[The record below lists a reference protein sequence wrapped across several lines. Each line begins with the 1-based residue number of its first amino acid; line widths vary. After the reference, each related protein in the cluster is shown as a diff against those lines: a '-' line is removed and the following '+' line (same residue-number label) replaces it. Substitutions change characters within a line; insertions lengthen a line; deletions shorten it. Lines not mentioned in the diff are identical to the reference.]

1 MKNVRLLL
9 YTTLQL
15 SDVLAIFAAF
25 LLAGLLRDGKWL
37 SPQGYHIVFLVVP
50 IFFLFAYSRESY
62 SIDSLRSLSESVRR
76 PLSALFVTSLVVL
89 MFTFF
94 SKSGSD
100 VSRLAF
106 GAAFSGSAVLLAFG
120 RLAVHRMI
128 WWKWQG
134 VVVDQ
139 LIILDGVPA
148 FAACKDILCIDA
160 QKEAL
165 YPDPMDPHK
174 LSHLSALV
182 KGYDRVIIA
191 CSGERQD
198 DWALFLKGSDIPG
211 ELIVPNTNKLGAIG
225 IGDVNGIDTLVVSR
239 GTLSF
244 INRIKKR
251 GFDLAVTIPLLI
263 VLFPLL
269 AVVAIAIKLD
279 SPGPVLFRQKRVG
292 QANRIFSI
300 YKFRSMRTHQS
311 DENGDAS
318 TQPDDSRVTRVGRFI
333 RRTSID
339 ELPQLLNVLRSEMS
353 VVGPRPHALGS
364 LAGDKLF
371 WEINQHYWL
380 RHALKPGITGL
391 AQIRGFRGAT
401 HQQEDLEMR
410 LQSDLEYLQGWRMW
424 RDVTILFGTIRVLV
438 HPNAY

>member
-1 MKNVRLLL
+1 MRLLL
-9 YTTLQL
+9 YVTLQF
-15 SDVLAIFAAF
+15 SDVIAIFTAF
-25 LLAGLLRDGKWL
+25 YLAGLFRDGRWL
-37 SPQGYHIVFLVVP
+37 SPQGYHVVYLVVP
-50 IFFLFAYSRESY
+50 IFLLFAYSRESY
-62 SIDSLRSLSESVRR
+62 SIDSLRSLSESMRR
-76 PLSALFVTSLVVL
+76 PLSALFITALVVL
-89 MFTFF
+89 MFAFF
-94 SKSGSD
+94 SKAGAD

-106 GAAFSGSAVLLAFG
+106 GLAFSGSFVFIALG
-120 RLAVHRMI
+120 RLAVHRLV

-134 VVVDQ
+134 NVVDQ
-139 LIILDGVPA
+139 LIILDGVPP

-160 QKEAL
+160 RKEAL

-182 KGYDRVIIA
+182 KGYDRVIVA
-191 CSGERQD
+191 CSGERQN

-225 IGDVNGIDTLVVSR
+225 IGDIKGIDTLVVSR
-239 GTLSF
+239 GVLSF
-244 INRIKKR
+244 VNRVKKR

-263 VLFPLL
+263 MLAPLMI
-269 AVVAIAIKLD
+269 AVAIVIRLD
-279 SPGPVLFRQKRVG
+279 SPGPVLFRQQRVG

-300 YKFRSMRTHQS
+300 YKFRSMCIHHS

-318 TQPDDSRVTRVGRFI
+318 TQPGDRRVTRVGRFI
-333 RRTSID
+333 RKTSID

-371 WEINQHYWL
+371 WEINQQYWL

-401 HQQEDLEMR
+401 HEQVDLEMR
-410 LQSDLEYLQGWRMW
+410 LQSDLEYLQGWRLW
-424 RDVTILFGTIRVLV
+424 RDVTILFGTVRVLV